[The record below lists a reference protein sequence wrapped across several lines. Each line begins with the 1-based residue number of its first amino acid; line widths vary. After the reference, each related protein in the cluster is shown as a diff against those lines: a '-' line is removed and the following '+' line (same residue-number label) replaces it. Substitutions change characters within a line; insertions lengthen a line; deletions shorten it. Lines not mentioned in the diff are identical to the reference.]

1 MNSKLEEFKKYICG
15 KHVVLLGIG
24 VSNKPLIK
32 LLLSYGAR
40 VTGCD
45 RNQEMAGE
53 FLDEMK
59 KGASFIFGDDYLN
72 HLSECDIIFK
82 TPGIRGDI
90 PQLLEAKENGVIITS
105 EMDVFFNICPC
116 KIIAVTGSDGKTT
129 TTTLINNILTKSGI
143 KCHLGGN
150 IGKPLLPEIESIS
163 EDDVAVVELSSFQ
176 LMTMTKSPDVAVVTN
191 VTPNHLDVHK
201 SMDEY
206 VDAKRNIFKFQSK
219 DQVVVLNEKNEITK
233 SFAEDAVSKV
243 ILFGGEN
250 STVKRDGGF
259 IYYNDDPIVNVND
272 ILLPG
277 WHNVENY
284 MAAIAAVYGIADKDS
299 IYYVAKNFAGVEHRI
314 EFVKEI
320 DGVRFYNDSIASSP
334 TRAKAALHAFDKK
347 VILIAGGYDK
357 KIPFD
362 DFGYDIKERVKRLY
376 LIGDTAP
383 KIKEAVLKACDGQ
396 RLIPIITQYQTMEAV
411 VKEAYM
417 SSQAGDIVLLSP
429 ACASFDRYKNFEERG
444 KKFKEL
450 VRKL

>member
-1 MNSKLEEFKKYICG
+1 MNSKLEEFKKFLCG

-32 LLLSYGAR
+32 LLLSYGAK

-45 RNQEMAGE
+45 KNQAMAGD
-53 FLDEMK
+53 FLEEMK
-59 KGASFIFGDDYLN
+59 MGASFVFGEEYLDN
-72 HLSECDIIFK
+72 LSQCDIIFK
-82 TPGIRGDI
+82 TPGIREDI
-90 PQLLEAKENGVIITS
+90 PQLVAAKESGVIVTS
-105 EMDVFFNICPC
+105 EMDVFFNVCPC

-129 TTTLINNILTKSGI
+129 TTTLIYNILTKSGK

-150 IGKPLLPEIESIS
+150 IGKPLLPEIETI
-163 EDDVAVVELSSFQ
+163 EEGDVAVVELSSFQ
-176 LMTMTKSPDVAVVTN
+176 LMTMTKSPDIAVVTN

-201 SMDEY
+201 SMEEY
-206 VDAKRNIFKFQSK
+206 VEAKKNVFRFQSENGLL
-219 DQVVVLNEKNEITK
+219 VLNETNEITASMAK
-233 SFAEDAVSKV
+233 EAKAKVVTFA
-243 ILFGGEN
+243 GEN
-250 STVKRDGGF
+250 STVKKVGGF
-259 IYYNDDPIVNVND
+259 IYYDDDPIVSISD

-284 MAAIAAVYGIADKDS
+284 MAAIAAVYEIVDKES
-299 IYYVAKNFAGVEHRI
+299 IYQVAKNFAGVEHRI

-334 TRAKAALHAFDKK
+334 TRARAALHAFDKK

-376 LIGDTAP
+376 LLGDTAP

-429 ACASFDRYKNFEERG
+429 ACASFDCYKNFEERG